1 MKILH
6 VNKFFDL
13 QGGAEVY
20 MHELS
25 RRQREAGHDVH
36 AFSTRSERN
45 LPSKDEDYF
54 VTRYN
59 LDRREGPVKDV
70 KKAMNFLWNFE
81 AKKSFARLLDD
92 LKPDVVHL
100 HNLYHHLSSSLLPE
114 IRKRRIPCVQT
125 LHDYKLIAPNYALFD
140 HGAICERSKG
150 GKYSSVIKHRCLFPG
165 VLPNALAALEM
176 YLTKSL
182 QAYERTV
189 NLFLCPSRFMKE
201 KMIDWGEPAGK
212 MRYAPNPAEL
222 APEAAVG
229 GGGYLLYDGRLS
241 VEKGLESFLRAA
253 AQVPELPVKI
263 AGRGPLDHQLRGL
276 VKDLGASHIE
286 FLGFTAPSEVLKLRH
301 RAEAYFLPSIW
312 YENASLSLLQAM
324 AAGLPCL
331 VTRIGGNPELVEDG
345 KNGFLVLPNNPEDW
359 LRTLRRFLATTPEIR
374 RQMGEAGRDKIRKRH
389 LWSDHVELV
398 ETAYRDAGARS
409 S

>member
-6 VNKFFDL
+6 VDKFFDL
-13 QGGAEVY
+13 HGGAEVY

-59 LDRREGPVKDV
+59 LDRREGPVTDF
-70 KKAMNFLWNFE
+70 KKAMNFLWNVE
-81 AKKSFARLLDD
+81 AKKSFARQLDD
-92 LKPDVVHL
+92 LKPDVIHL
-100 HNLYHHLSSSLLPE
+100 HNLYHHLSSSLLSE

-150 GKYSSVIKHRCLFPG
+150 GNYWSVVKHRCLFPG
-165 VLPNALAALEM
+165 MLPNVLAATEM
-176 YLTKSL
+176 YMTKARQS
-182 QAYERTV
+182 YERTV
-189 NLFLCPSRFMKE
+189 SFFLCPSRFMKE

-212 MRYAPNPAEL
+212 MRYVPNPTEL
-222 APEAAVG
+222 PAEAAIG

-241 VEKGLESFLRAA
+241 AEKGLESFIRAA
-253 AQVPELPVKI
+253 AQVPELAVKI
-263 AGRGPLDHQLRGL
+263 AGRGPLDQSLRAL
-276 VKDLGASHIE
+276 VKELGAAHIE

-301 RAEAYFLPSIW
+301 RAEAYVLPSIW

-324 AAGLPCL
+324 ASGLPCL

-345 KNGFLVLPNNPEDW
+345 KNGFLVLPNNTEDW
-359 LRTLRRFLATTPEIR
+359 LRTLRRFQATTPEIR
-374 RQMGEAGRDKIRKRH
+374 KQMGEAGREKIRAKH
-389 LWSDHVELV
+389 LWSDHVVTV
-398 ETAYRDAGARS
+398 EEAYRSAGAKG
-409 S
+409 